1 MKKLTISWISSK
13 RKLLWERE
21 KVELNIKLNIFE
33 NQRNR
38 NIYLRSI
45 FYPITETLQISHESK
60 KAIWVNV
67 ATRICVL
74 QLWLEKESSE
84 LQPIWYQ
91 HSAMLIIF
99 KYLIWLHFLQCC
111 FFPFFVLTGNAFV
124 AETYTSRK
132 LQNYESTHGADCF

>member
-1 MKKLTISWISSK
+1 M
-13 RKLLWERE
+13 
-21 KVELNIKLNIFE
+21 ELNIKLTIFE

-38 NIYLRSI
+38 NIYLRSTS
-45 FYPITETLQISHESK
+45 YHITDTLQISHESK

-74 QLWLEKESSE
+74 QLWLKKESSE
-84 LQPIWYQ
+84 LQPIWHQ

-111 FFPFFVLTGNAFV
+111 FFPCFVLTGNAVV
-124 AETYTSRK
+124 AETYTSRM
-132 LQNYESTHGADCF
+132 LQNYENTHGADGF

>member
-1 MKKLTISWISSK
+1 M
-13 RKLLWERE
+13 RE
-21 KVELNIKLNIFE
+21 KVEFNIKLNIFE

-38 NIYLRSI
+38 NIYLRLI

-60 KAIWVNV
+60 EAIWVNV

-91 HSAMLIIF
+91 H
-99 KYLIWLHFLQCC
+99 
-111 FFPFFVLTGNAFV
+111 
-124 AETYTSRK
+124 
-132 LQNYESTHGADCF
+132 

>member
-1 MKKLTISWISSK
+1 M
-13 RKLLWERE
+13 RE
-21 KVELNIKLNIFE
+21 KVEFNIKLNIFE

-60 KAIWVNV
+60 EAIWVNV

-91 HSAMLIIF
+91 HWAMLIIF

-132 LQNYESTHGADCF
+132 LQNYENTHGADC